1 MTTLRWGILGAAR
14 INQQLMPAIV
24 AANNSQLVAIASR
37 RPNAATETLAQYAPD
52 QSDVRIY
59 DDPSALLAADDID
72 VVYIPM
78 SNGEHAAW
86 VLQAL
91 EQGKHVL
98 CEKPL
103 ALTVAD
109 IDAIT
114 ALAKK
119 NNLVVMEGFMYRHH
133 PQHQR
138 VKEVLD
144 SGLIGDVRVVRS
156 SFAFTMQ
163 TARMYRLALPLS
175 EGGGAMW
182 DIGCYAIHAARF
194 PFFDRSALAVTA
206 MATHLENGADTNSA
220 GIIDYGDGCY
230 AQFEFSFGH
239 ARRAE
244 YEIIGTKGGLKCH
257 NVWAKYDE
265 TPILSWWTESGEQH
279 EESLPLSNH
288 FVLEVEQFGR
298 CVLNGDT
305 PLLSLADAR
314 INCQLIN
321 ATLDSVET
329 SQRITL

>member
-37 RPNAATETLAQYAPD
+37 RPNAAAETLAQYAPD
-52 QSDVRIY
+52 QSDVQIY

-72 VVYIPM
+72 AVYIPM

-103 ALTVAD
+103 ALTVTD

>member
-37 RPNAATETLAQYAPD
+37 RPNAAAETLAQYAPN
-52 QSDVRIY
+52 QENVTVY
-59 DDPSALLAADDID
+59 DDPNMLLAADNID

-78 SNGEHAAW
+78 ANGEHAEW
-86 VLQAL
+86 VMRAL

-103 ALTVAD
+103 ALTVMEV
-109 IDAIT
+109 DAIIK
-114 ALAKK
+114 LASEK
-119 NNLVVMEGFMYRHH
+119 NLVVMEGFMYRHH
-133 PQHQR
+133 PQHAR

-163 TARMYRLALPLS
+163 PARMYRLAAPLS
-175 EGGGAMW
+175 GGGGAMW

-194 PFFDRSALAVTA
+194 PFFERPALAVTA

-257 NVWAKYDE
+257 NVWAKADE
-265 TPILSWWTESGEQH
+265 TPVLSWWTESGEQH
-279 EESLPLSNH
+279 EEVLPLSNH
-288 FVLEVEQFGR
+288 FILEVEQFGR
-298 CVLNGDT
+298 CVLNGET

-314 INCQLIN
+314 TNCQLIN
-321 ATLDSVET
+321 ATLDSV
-329 SQRITL
+329 SSGKRITL

>member
-1 MTTLRWGILGAAR
+1 MTLRWGILGAAR

-24 AANNSQLVAIASR
+24 AANNSKLVAIASR
-37 RPNAATETLAQYAPD
+37 RPNAAAETLAQYAPD
-52 QSDVRIY
+52 QTDVWIY
-59 DDPSALLAADDID
+59 DDPDALLTADNID
-72 VVYIPM
+72 AVYIPM
-78 SNGEHAAW
+78 SNGEHAEW
-86 VLQAL
+86 VMKAL

-103 ALTVAD
+103 ALKVTEV
-109 IDAIT
+109 DAIA
-114 ALAKK
+114 ALAKSK
-119 NNLVVMEGFMYRHH
+119 GLVVMEGFMYRHH
-133 PQHQR
+133 PQHAR

-144 SGLIGDVRVVRS
+144 SGLIGDVRVVRA

-163 TARMYRLALPLS
+163 SARMYRLALPLA

-182 DIGCYAIHAARF
+182 DIGCYAIHAARL
-194 PFFDRSALAVTA
+194 PFFDRKPLAVTA

-257 NVWAKYDE
+257 NVWAKADE
-265 TPILSWWTESGEQH
+265 TPVLSWWTESGEQH

-298 CVLNGDT
+298 CVLNGET
-305 PLLSLADAR
+305 PLLSLGDAR
-314 INCQLIN
+314 TNCQLIN
-321 ATLDSVET
+321 ATLDSVK
-329 SQRITL
+329 SGQRIKLP

>member
-37 RPNAATETLAQYAPD
+37 RPNAAAETLAQYAPD
-52 QSDVRIY
+52 QSDVQIY

-72 VVYIPM
+72 AVYIPM

>member
-37 RPNAATETLAQYAPD
+37 RPNAAAETLAQYAPD
-52 QSDVRIY
+52 QSDVQIY

-72 VVYIPM
+72 AVYIPM

-138 VKEVLD
+138 VKEVLG